1 MQFLSGPP
9 NARPFL
15 PSLISA
21 FAFLRYAIL
30 DLETPQSLAAS
41 RIGFPAGRAM
51 SADAYVSSSRLR
63 APLNLSSSRKPNR
76 RNIQH
81 RLLNASAAY
90 RGWRGEE
97 REGDPALAGAQLDSD
112 PYDPPLEGSGDV
124 QSVPHWIDMD
134 RYEDWDRPTLE
145 ALCPTIRIAYEDDLF
160 PVAVAEDGE
169 SLPAEIHPSHPYG
182 NLHQTAL
189 SYTSRPKLPPRQG
202 LRYQSAEDNDD
213 KADHMEVVSA
223 PAHLSLRARQGI
235 APNAPNWPFRRFGP
249 GPGGPNALTRAENT
263 RPWRPYKAV
272 WADLG
277 LEELLPMGTKVKD
290 GLPGRDHEG
299 ERAHLPQKGEVD
311 NLDAVLQELDDFDAV
326 HLQSGEDRNA
336 KQGKEKKRRRV
347 QDEWK
352 WGQRQ
357 GNM

>member
-1 MQFLSGPP
+1 
-9 NARPFL
+9 
-15 PSLISA
+15 
-21 FAFLRYAIL
+21 
-30 DLETPQSLAAS
+30 
-41 RIGFPAGRAM
+41 M

-63 APLNLSSSRKPNR
+63 APLNLSSSRPPNR

-81 RLLNASAAY
+81 RLLNASTSY

-97 REGDPALAGAQLDSD
+97 REGDPALAGAQLESDS
-112 PYDPPLEGSGDV
+112 YDPPIEGSGGV

-160 PVAVAEDGE
+160 PIAVAEDGE

-189 SYTSRPKLPPRQG
+189 SYTSRPKLPPRRG
-202 LRYQSAEDNDD
+202 LRYQSAEDTDG
-213 KADHMEVVSA
+213 KAEHSDITTA
-223 PAHLSLRARQGI
+223 PAHMTFRARQGI
-235 APNAPNWPFRRFGP
+235 APNAPVWPFRRFGP
-249 GPGGPNALTRAENT
+249 GQGGPNALTRAENT

-277 LEELLPMGTKVKD
+277 LEELLPLGAKVKD
-290 GLPGRDHEG
+290 GLPRKEADE
-299 ERAHLPQKGEVD
+299 EREHLPQEGEVD
-311 NLDAVLQELDDFDAV
+311 NFDAVLQELDDFDAV
-326 HLQSGEDRNA
+326 HLHPGEEDSV
-336 KQGKEKKRRRV
+336 KQVKEKKRRRV
-347 QDEWK
+347 QDDWR
-352 WGQRQ
+352 WGHRQ